1 MLQAWTYWTLGCRD
15 VLQIQLFEAAA
26 LASELIFQSEDF
38 VERLATRLTGTKK
51 QDED

>member
-1 MLQAWTYWTLGCRD
+1 MCCK
-15 VLQIQLFEAAA
+15 IQLLEAAA
-26 LASELIFQSEDF
+26 LAFELLQSEDF